1 MTQTLPDN
9 ITEAPAGSTNPAAA
23 DDLYRHVNGEW
34 LASHEIPADRP
45 VDGTF
50 HKLRDQAELDVKKIV
65 ESAEPD
71 TRIGALFHSFM
82 DEDGDDGVE
91 QAGLAPLD
99 ADLDPVRGA
108 ADLGELVDALAT
120 LDRHGVGGVIGFWT
134 EKDAGGSS
142 DDAADTEGTEGTD
155 TDDAGIEV
163 AYLTQTGLGLPDEA
177 YYREEQHAPTL
188 AAYREFVESFLQ
200 LVEDTGAQPRPGRFG
215 DGSASDSAA
224 AAADAILA
232 FETAL
237 AKGHWDTVSSRDA
250 DKTYNPTPL
259 ADLPTGF
266 PFVAWLDGVGITE
279 ANAPT
284 VIVSQPSY
292 LEHVAT
298 LVPGAD
304 NEARDLDDWK
314 LWAYWRVLTARAGK
328 LPKAFSEANFDFYG
342 RTLSGATEQRDRWKR
357 GVGLVEG
364 AIGEEVGKV
373 FVREHFPPEYKE
385 KMLELVD
392 YLLAAYRDRISEL
405 SWMTPTTR
413 GKALEKLGTF
423 TARIGYPEKWR
434 SFEGLDFSP
443 NGADLLDNYRQAS
456 DLNHDFEVDKL
467 GKPSDGEYWFTTPQ
481 TVNAFYNPVRNDITF
496 PAAILRPPFFEVDTE
511 AGSADMAGNFGAIGA
526 VIGHEIGHGF
536 DDQGS
541 KYDGAGNLN
550 SWWTD
555 EDRAAFTELTDKL
568 VAQYDGLVPTGL
580 AQRGQTDHTVNGAFT
595 LGENIGDLGG
605 LGIAVVAL
613 KKYLAD
619 RGQTVQDAPTA
630 PVEGLDGEFTVLQR
644 FFLRWSSVWQT
655 AIRPQMSAQYVAI
668 DPHSPGEYRCNVVA
682 SNIAEFYDAFE
693 VGPDNGMWLDEDK
706 RVTIW

>member
-1 MTQTLPDN
+1 MTQTIPDN
-9 ITEAPAGSTNPAAA
+9 ITETATTSENPAAA
-23 DDLYRHVNGEW
+23 DDLYRHVNGTW
-34 LASHEIPADRP
+34 LATHEIPADRP

-50 HKLRDQAELDVKKIV
+50 HKLRDRAELDVKAIV
-65 ESAEPD
+65 ESADPS

-82 DEDGDDGVE
+82 DEDGDESGRGIE
-91 QAGLAPLD
+91 QAGLAPLQ
-99 ADLDPVRGA
+99 ADLEPLRA
-108 ADLGELVDALAT
+108 ASDFTEFVTVLAQ

-134 EKDAGGSS
+134 EKDAGGGT
-142 DDAADTEGTEGTD
+142 DADDTDAAGV
-155 TDDAGIEV
+155 EV

-177 YYREEQHAPTL
+177 YYREDQHAEVRQ
-188 AAYREFVESFLQ
+188 AYLEFATSFLQ
-200 LVEDTGAQPRPGRFG
+200 LVEDTGQQARPGRFAELTAAE
-215 DGSASDSAA
+215 SAQ
-224 AAADAILA
+224 AILD
-232 FETAL
+232 FETEL
-237 AKGHWDTVSSRDA
+237 AAGHWDTVSSRDA
-250 DKTYNPTPL
+250 DKTYNPTAL
-259 ADLPTGF
+259 NELPTAF
-266 PFVAWLDGVGITE
+266 PFVSWLDGVGITE
-279 ANAPT
+279 TNAPT

-292 LEHVAT
+292 LEHVGT
-298 LVPGAD
+298 LVPGG
-304 NEARDLDDWK
+304 EKERDLDEWK
-314 LWAYWRVLTARAGK
+314 LWAFWRVVTARAGK
-328 LPKAFSEANFDFYG
+328 LPRAFSEANFDFYG

-364 AIGEEVGKV
+364 AVGEEVGQE
-373 FVREHFPPEYKE
+373 FVKEHFPPEYKE

-405 SWMTPTTR
+405 TWMTPTTR
-413 GKALEKLGTF
+413 EKALEKLGTF
-423 TARIGYPEKWR
+423 RARIGYPDKWR
-434 SFEGLDFSP
+434 SFEGLGFSP
-443 NGADLLDNYRQAS
+443 EGADLLDNYRRAS
-456 DLNHDFEVDKL
+456 DFNHEFEVDKL
-467 GKPSDGEYWFTTPQ
+467 GKPSDGDLWFTTPQ

-496 PAAILRPPFFEVDTE
+496 PAAILRPPFFEIDTA

-580 AQRGQTDHTVNGAFT
+580 AQRGQTDHKVNGAFT

-613 KKYLAD
+613 QKYLAD
-619 RGQTVQDAPTA
+619 RGETFESAPTG

-644 FFLRWSSVWQT
+644 FFLRWSNVWQT
-655 AIRPQMSAQYVAI
+655 AIRPQMAAQFVAI

-682 SNIAEFYDAFE
+682 SNIAEFYDAFDVTE
-693 VGPDNGMWLDEDK
+693 DNGMWLDEDQ
-706 RVTIW
+706 RVTVW

>member
-1 MTQTLPDN
+1 MTQTIPDN
-9 ITEAPAGSTNPAAA
+9 ITETATTSENPAAA
-23 DDLYRHVNGEW
+23 DDLYRHVNGTW
-34 LASHEIPADRP
+34 LATHEIPADRP

-50 HKLRDQAELDVKKIV
+50 HKLRDRAELDVKAIV
-65 ESAEPD
+65 ESADPS

-82 DEDGDDGVE
+82 DEDGDESGRGIE
-91 QAGLAPLD
+91 QAGLAPLQ
-99 ADLDPVRGA
+99 ADLEPLRA
-108 ADLGELVDALAT
+108 ASDFTEFVTVLAQ

-134 EKDAGGSS
+134 EKDAGGGTDA
-142 DDAADTEGTEGTD
+142 DDADT
-155 TDDAGIEV
+155 AGVEV

-177 YYREEQHAPTL
+177 YYRGDQHAEVRQ
-188 AAYREFVESFLQ
+188 AYLEFATSFLQ
-200 LVEDTGAQPRPGRFG
+200 LVEDTGQQARPGRFAELTAAE
-215 DGSASDSAA
+215 SAQ
-224 AAADAILA
+224 AILD
-232 FETAL
+232 FETEL
-237 AKGHWDTVSSRDA
+237 AAGHWDTVSSRDA
-250 DKTYNPTPL
+250 DKTYNPTAL
-259 ADLPTGF
+259 NELPTAF
-266 PFVAWLDGVGITE
+266 PFVSWLDGVGITE
-279 ANAPT
+279 TNAPT

-292 LEHVAT
+292 LEHVGT
-298 LVPGAD
+298 LVPGG
-304 NEARDLDDWK
+304 EKERDLDEWK
-314 LWAYWRVLTARAGK
+314 LWAFWRVVTARAGK
-328 LPKAFSEANFDFYG
+328 LPRAFSEANFDFYG

-364 AIGEEVGKV
+364 AVGEEVGQE
-373 FVREHFPPEYKE
+373 FVKEHFPPEYKE

-405 SWMTPTTR
+405 TWMTPTTR
-413 GKALEKLGTF
+413 EKALEKLGTF
-423 TARIGYPEKWR
+423 RARIGYPDKWR
-434 SFEGLDFSP
+434 SFEGLGFSP
-443 NGADLLDNYRQAS
+443 EGADLLDNYRRAS
-456 DLNHDFEVDKL
+456 DFNHEFEVDKL
-467 GKPSDGEYWFTTPQ
+467 GKPSDGDLWFTTPQ

-496 PAAILRPPFFEVDTE
+496 PAAILRPPFFEIDTA

-568 VAQYDGLVPTGL
+568 VTQYDGLVPTGL
-580 AQRGQTDHTVNGAFT
+580 AQRGQTDHKVNGAFT

-613 KKYLAD
+613 QKYLAD
-619 RGQTVQDAPTA
+619 RGETFESAPTG

-644 FFLRWSSVWQT
+644 FFLRWSNVWQT
-655 AIRPQMSAQYVAI
+655 AIRPQMAAQFVAI

-682 SNIAEFYDAFE
+682 SNIAEFYDAFDVTE
-693 VGPDNGMWLDEDK
+693 DNGMWLDEDQ

>member
-9 ITEAPAGSTNPAAA
+9 ITEAPEGAEGTNPAAA
-23 DDLYRHVNGEW
+23 DDLYRHVNGTW
-34 LASHEIPADRP
+34 LATHEIPADRP

-50 HKLRDQAELDVKKIV
+50 HKLRDQAELDVKEIV
-65 ESAEPD
+65 ESAAPD

-82 DEDGDDGVE
+82 DEDGENGIE

-99 ADLDPVRGA
+99 ADLDPVRDA
-108 ADLGELVDALAT
+108 ADFDGLVKVLAQ

-134 EKDAGGSS
+134 EKDAGGSTGDDS
-142 DDAADTEGTEGTD
+142 DA
-155 TDDAGIEV
+155 AGIEV
-163 AYLTQTGLGLPDEA
+163 AYLVQTGLGLPDEA
-177 YYREEQHAPTL
+177 YYREEQHAETRQ
-188 AAYREFVESFLQ
+188 AYRAFVENFLK

-237 AKGHWDTVSSRDA
+237 AEGHWDTVSSRDA
-250 DKTYNPTPL
+250 DKTYNPTSL

-266 PFVAWLDGVGITE
+266 PFAAWLDGVGITE
-279 ANAPT
+279 GNAPT

-292 LEHVAT
+292 LDHVAT
-298 LVPGAD
+298 LVPGDGEA
-304 NEARDLDDWK
+304 ARDLDEWK
-314 LWAYWRVLTARAGK
+314 LWAYWQVLTARAGK

-357 GVGLVEG
+357 GVSLVEG

-413 GKALEKLGTF
+413 EKALEKLGTF
-423 TARIGYPEKWR
+423 KARIGYPEKWR
-434 SFEGLDFSP
+434 SFEELNFSP
-443 NGADLLDNYRQAS
+443 DGADLLDNYRQAS

-467 GKPSDGEYWFTTPQ
+467 GKPSDADLWFTTPQ

-496 PAAILRPPFFEVDTE
+496 PAAILRPPFFDADPETADT
-511 AGSADMAGNFGAIGA
+511 AGNFGAIGA

-541 KYDGAGNLN
+541 KFDGAGNLN

-580 AQRGQTDHTVNGAFT
+580 AQRGQTEHKVNGAFT

-619 RGQTVQDAPTA
+619 RGLTVEDAPTA
-630 PVEGLDGEFTVLQR
+630 PVEGLEGEFTVLQR

>member
-1 MTQTLPDN
+1 MTQTIPDN
-9 ITEAPAGSTNPAAA
+9 ITETATTSENPAAA
-23 DDLYRHVNGEW
+23 DDLYRHVNGTW
-34 LASHEIPADRP
+34 LATHEIPADRP

-50 HKLRDQAELDVKKIV
+50 HKLRDRAELDVKAIV
-65 ESAEPD
+65 ESADPS

-82 DEDGDDGVE
+82 DEDGDESGRGIE
-91 QAGLAPLD
+91 QAGLAPLQ
-99 ADLDPVRGA
+99 ADLEPLRA
-108 ADLGELVDALAT
+108 ASDFTEFVTVLAQ

-134 EKDAGGSS
+134 EKDAGGGTDA
-142 DDAADTEGTEGTD
+142 DDADT
-155 TDDAGIEV
+155 AGVEV

-177 YYREEQHAPTL
+177 YYRGDQHAEVRQ
-188 AAYREFVESFLQ
+188 AYLEFATSFLQ
-200 LVEDTGAQPRPGRFG
+200 LVEDTGQQARPGRFAELTAAE
-215 DGSASDSAA
+215 SAQ
-224 AAADAILA
+224 AILD
-232 FETAL
+232 FETEL
-237 AKGHWDTVSSRDA
+237 AAGHWDTVSSRDA
-250 DKTYNPTPL
+250 DKTYNPTAL
-259 ADLPTGF
+259 NELPTAF
-266 PFVAWLDGVGITE
+266 PFVSWLDGVGITE
-279 ANAPT
+279 TNAPT

-292 LEHVAT
+292 LEHVGT
-298 LVPGAD
+298 LVPGG
-304 NEARDLDDWK
+304 EKERDLDEWK
-314 LWAYWRVLTARAGK
+314 LWAFWRVVTARAGK
-328 LPKAFSEANFDFYG
+328 LPRAFSEANFDFYG

-364 AIGEEVGKV
+364 AVGEEVGQE
-373 FVREHFPPEYKE
+373 FVKEHFPPEYKE

-405 SWMTPTTR
+405 TWMTPTTR
-413 GKALEKLGTF
+413 EKALEKLGTF
-423 TARIGYPEKWR
+423 RARIGYPDKWR
-434 SFEGLDFSP
+434 SFEGLGFSP
-443 NGADLLDNYRQAS
+443 EGADLLDNYRRAS
-456 DLNHDFEVDKL
+456 DFNHEFEVDKL
-467 GKPSDGEYWFTTPQ
+467 GKPSDGDLWFTTPQ

-496 PAAILRPPFFEVDTE
+496 PAAILRPPFFEIDTA

-580 AQRGQTDHTVNGAFT
+580 DQRGQTDHKVNGAFT

-613 KKYLAD
+613 QKYLAD
-619 RGQTVQDAPTA
+619 RGETFESAPTG
-630 PVEGLDGEFTVLQR
+630 PVEGRDGECTVLQR
-644 FFLRWSSVWQT
+644 FVLRWSNVWQT
-655 AIRPQMSAQYVAI
+655 AIRPQMAAQFVAI

-682 SNIAEFYDAFE
+682 SNIAEFYDAFDVTE
-693 VGPDNGMWLDEDK
+693 DNGMWLDEDQ